1 MRRMHLSAL
10 LLALLL
16 LLTACGGPAETQG
29 TSQEETPQTEQG
41 NASGQETGPA
51 EGTGAE
57 TTPEETPE
65 TFTFTRENFP
75 RLDGS
80 TSTVPLA
87 EAVCAVLLGES
98 R

>member
-16 LLTACGGPAETQG
+16 LLTACGGPAETQE
-29 TSQEETPQTEQG
+29 TPQEETPQTEQA

-57 TTPEETPE
+57 I
-65 TFTFTRENFP
+65 RLQSRSWKFP
-75 RLDGS
+75 
-80 TSTVPLA
+80 PL
-87 EAVCAVLLGES
+87 
-98 R
+98 